1 MRCLIIIMIIRLIVK
16 YFFKGKQWIIE
27 DRQDRPLLQKVRFF
41 WAEGVVIEIK
51 NKRLALN
58 FSQKDLAERI
68 GVPTNTIYKWEK
80 GLLNP
85 SKKNLERLEA
95 VFSGEELDIQT
106 DIQPLK
112 QRIKDLERIID
123 AKDELI
129 DVYKKALERIAK

>member
-1 MRCLIIIMIIRLIVK
+1 M
-16 YFFKGKQWIIE
+16 
-27 DRQDRPLLQKVRFF
+27 
-41 WAEGVVIEIK
+41 EIK
-51 NKRLALN
+51 KNRTAMNL
-58 FSQKDLAERI
+58 SQKDLAEKL
-68 GVPTNTIYKWEK
+68 GVPTNTVYKWEK

-95 VFSGEELDIQT
+95 VFSGQELDIQT
-106 DIQPLK
+106 DVQSLK